1 MRTYRKKNLEHN
13 DTGFSKKKPFLKIK
27 NANLLSE
34 DKEGEIMKN
43 IDS

>member
-1 MRTYRKKNLEHN
+1 MIQ
-13 DTGFSKKKPFLKIK
+13 GFPKRNPFLKIK
-27 NANLLSE
+27 NANSLNE